1 MKTTENDNV
10 KLESEISNY
19 RSNIEIRT
27 SELIRQKQ
35 LKAEESRLSST
46 ASNGVDKQQNSD
58 RFSGGSMQPTMVQ
71 SQAPRVTA
79 SASIFTQDYGAST
92 VTDKPLKKATPV
104 TDTSMSQPSQKGRGS
119 TTGPKVKSTGSY
131 CNLI

>member
-1 MKTTENDNV
+1 MKSIENENM

-27 SELIRQKQ
+27 SELVRLKSV
-35 LKAEESRLSST
+35 KAEESRLSST
-46 ASNGVDKQQNSD
+46 ASNGGEKPQGPD
-58 RFSGGSMQPTMVQ
+58 RFSGGSMQPHMVQ
-71 SQAPRVTA
+71 SQVPRVTA
-79 SASIFTQDYGAST
+79 SASIFTQDYGSST
-92 VTDKPLKKATPV
+92 VTEKPVKKPTPV
-104 TDTSMSQPSQKGRGS
+104 TDTSMSQTSQKGRGS